1 MRSYPKGKPAAHGIF
16 NSLPRSHPRGES
28 NWKLERIS
36 LERLFVYF
44 LRVVLRLNFNEHSP
58 RGPCIIHGFSL
69 LNYCGICLAKS
80 FYHSR
85 KTRCLRY
92 VDLMQTS
99 ISYTQLE
106 VTVLSRDLPAFAS
119 PYCDKKSTNSNLVLC
134 VFRPPAQPKW
144 ITQNQG
150 HIMWVCFGSS
160 QRFTKGVYRKLICQ
174 ANNIK
179 VYFGL
184 QYISPGSITIEDKLL
199 WQP

>member
-58 RGPCIIHGFSL
+58 RGPCIIHGLSL

-134 VFRPPAQPKW
+134 FSPTCA
-144 ITQNQG
+144 TQMNY
-150 HIMWVCFGSS
+150 
-160 QRFTKGVYRKLICQ
+160 TKPRTYYVGMLWSLAALHKRRLSEIDLS
-174 ANNIK
+174 
-179 VYFGL
+179 GE
-184 QYISPGSITIEDKLL
+184 QYKSIFWLAIY
-199 WQP
+199 